1 MRKITIIL
9 LSMPVIAF
17 AAAGFVDDYYDHR
30 RWILPAYEYCL
41 VFGMVLLLGMFIITL
56 TCKTKTQEITDVVSS
71 YLIRHRILA
80 IIVTGIL
87 LGIPLGIMGSV
98 SWEII
103 SFQSIVPL
111 LALIIALPI
120 SLVNRNFREKWL
132 LSPFAIKWL
141 FMISVSA
148 VVATL
153 LFIILT
159 NCNVLPDPDIPY
171 HLARFF
177 HVQTH
182 PYDSIEEIWIMPL
195 AFITEIPIA
204 IILYLFGLL
213 TRYVCRKF
221 FDSRH
226 RKQDV
231 LDDVCVDN

>member
-9 LSMPVIAF
+9 LTLPTITFAF
-17 AAAGFVDDYYDHR
+17 DGAYVRR
-30 RWILPAYEYCL
+30 RWILPAYEYCF
-41 VFGMVLLLGMFIITL
+41 VFGLVLLLVMIIISL
-56 TCKTKTQEITDVVSS
+56 ICKTKTQEITDVVSS

-111 LALIIALPI
+111 LALMIALPI

-148 VVATL
+148 VVATFL
-153 LFIILT
+153 VIVLT

-177 HVQTH
+177 QVQTH
-182 PYDSIEEIWIMPL
+182 PSIEEIWIMPL
-195 AFITEIPIA
+195 AFIAEIPIA
-204 IILYLFGLL
+204 IILYWFGLL

-226 RKQDV
+226 QKQDV

>member
-9 LSMPVIAF
+9 LTLPAIAF

-41 VFGMVLLLGMFIITL
+41 VFGLVLLLGMFIITL
-56 TCKTKTQEITDVVSS
+56 ICKTKTQEITEVISS
-71 YLIRHRILA
+71 YLIRHQILA
-80 IIVTGIL
+80 IIATGVL

-103 SFQSIVPL
+103 SFRSIVPL
-111 LALIIALPI
+111 LVLMIALPI

-148 VVATL
+148 VVASL
-153 LFIILT
+153 LFIVLT
-159 NCNVLPDPDIPY
+159 NCNVIPDSDVSY
-171 HLARFF
+171 LARFS

-182 PYDSIEEIWIMPL
+182 PYDSIEEIWITSL
-195 AFITEIPIA
+195 AFIAEIPIA
-204 IILYLFGLL
+204 IILYLFGSL